1 MKEIKVTATKLK
13 NIQDKDLLYIVI
25 GEGANKVI
33 INVGK
38 KTWEAVDKLVNPT
51 LKGGK

>member
-1 MKEIKVTATKLK
+1 MKQLTVTATKIK
-13 NIQDKDLLYIVI
+13 NIKDDELLYVVI

-38 KTWEAVDKLVNPT
+38 KTWDAVDKLINPKE
-51 LKGGK
+51 KGGK